1 MSPLNITQPLGIWS
15 IMATI
20 RWCPIFPK
28 WDIYQPLLFFLV
40 FKKWEHWV
48 LRLSNHGTSC
58 WDESL
63 DLRRG
68 DWHCHQDGAT
78 DVKSNMRPKY
88 TEMFVLYMVSYSWFN
103 GGMSKTKRMECE
115 PMRVLAWS
123 FKTQEVPSLFLAV
136 DWWSRGGHTIYLV
149 QWCSRENH
157 PKWSTQKNQ
166 HKCP

>member
-1 MSPLNITQPLGIWS
+1 MWALVPLGSCHMVLSRNLVKHTPFI
-15 IMATI
+15 
-20 RWCPIFPK
+20 PFF
-28 WDIYQPLLFFLV
+28 YLFWYLRNENIGSFAFQTMGHLV
-40 FKKWEHWV
+40 ETNPWTFA
-48 LRLSNHGTSC
+48 
-58 WDESL
+58 D
-63 DLRRG
+63 RG

-78 DVKSNMRPKY
+78 DVKSKMRPKN

-115 PMRVLAWS
+115 PMQVLAWS
-123 FKTQEVPSLFLAV
+123 FKIQEVSSLFLAV

-157 PKWSTQKNQ
+157 PKWSTKKNQ